1 MFYKQI
7 FSLFFFL
14 LNFCY
19 SSLKEPEKQILNDHA
34 KKFGTVLVQAKD
46 GRIKPMNT
54 LALELLRKIYKKNSL
69 LNLDANNWLISF
81 YQNPNFWLRYPFI
94 KINKKGGKEL
104 FNKLKVNNFG
114 YTSLMNFYK
123 FNSKLKKFE
132 LIFEK
137 DFQSAFSKNPFER
150 NSYEKEL
157 INLIEKIN
165 IFYKILKGDYIKI
178 FPHSKLEKKNFPWK
192 SWIKKKNILYNKYIS
207 SLFFSKKKNKWEKS
221 NKILD
226 DIIGFQQKK
235 GILPSDKR
243 IKLEL
248 IYNKLNIN
256 CFLMVGYSFL
266 GIIILFFAFIKNF
279 SYKKINFFFKKNLL
293 RLINLFF
300 IYHTLGLIIRWYISF
315 HAPWSNEYES
325 LIFISWCILFSGIL
339 ISKNRNLIIPGLSC
353 LVASIILYIA
363 YINLINPE
371 ITNLVPVLKSYWLVI
386 HVTIITSSYGFLC
399 VSSLIG
405 LLVIIIFIINKFLLK
420 KNIKLII
427 SDLTIIN
434 ELSMIIGLF
443 LLTIGTF
450 LGAIWANESWG
461 SYWNWDPK
469 ETWALISILIYVLI
483 LHMRLIPFFKGKY
496 IFNIF
501 SFLSIIS
508 IIITYFGV
516 NYYFAGLHSY
526 AKGENL
532 NFFFTE
538 RCYKLLIIIIIIIYI
553 IYKQNQKK
561 NKKKS
566 K

>member
-1 MFYKQI
+1 
-7 FSLFFFL
+7 
-14 LNFCY
+14 
-19 SSLKEPEKQILNDHA
+19 
-34 KKFGTVLVQAKD
+34 
-46 GRIKPMNT
+46 MNT
-54 LALELLRKIYKKNSL
+54 LALELLRKISKKNSL

-81 YQNPNFWLRYPFI
+81 YQNPNFWLRYPFL

-123 FNSKLKKFE
+123 LNSKLQKFE

-165 IFYKILKGDYIKI
+165 IFYKILKGDYINI
-178 FPHSKLEKKNFPWK
+178 LPNSKLKNFTWK

-226 DIIGFQQKK
+226 YIIFFQKK
-235 GILPSDKR
+235 KGGGIIPSDKR

-256 CFLMVGYSFL
+256 FFLMVGYSLL
-266 GIIILFFAFIKNF
+266 GIIILFFAFIK
-279 SYKKINFFFKKNLL
+279 NFFFKKNLL

-325 LIFISWCILFSGIL
+325 LIFISWCILFAGIL

-538 RCYKLLIIIIIIIYI
+538 RCYKLLILILILIIIFF
-553 IYKQNQKK
+553 YK
-561 NKKKS
+561 KKKS

>member
-1 MFYKQI
+1 
-7 FSLFFFL
+7 
-14 LNFCY
+14 
-19 SSLKEPEKQILNDHA
+19 
-34 KKFGTVLVQAKD
+34 
-46 GRIKPMNT
+46 MNT

-69 LNLDANNWLISF
+69 FNLDANNWFISF
-81 YQNPNFWLRYPFI
+81 YQNPNFWFRYPFI

-132 LIFEK
+132 LILEK
-137 DFQSAFSKNPFER
+137 DFKSAFSKNPFER

-165 IFYKILKGDYIKI
+165 IFYKILKGDYINI
-178 FPHSKLEKKNFPWK
+178 FPHSKLDKKNFTWK
-192 SWIKKKNILYNKYIS
+192 SWIKTKNILYNKYIY
-207 SLFFSKKKNKWEKS
+207 SLFVSKKQNKWEKS

-226 DIIGFQQKK
+226 DIICFQQTKGG

-266 GIIILFFAFIKNF
+266 GIIILFFAFLKKRNCFFIKNLF
-279 SYKKINFFFKKNLL
+279 

-325 LIFISWCILFSGIL
+325 LLFISWCILLAGIL

-353 LVASIILYIA
+353 LLASIILYIA

-405 LLVIIIFIINKFLLK
+405 LLVIIIFLINKFLLK
-420 KNIKLII
+420 QNIKLII

-496 IFNIF
+496 IFNLF

-526 AKGENL
+526 AKGDL
-532 NFFFTE
+532 NFVLSLTALTE
-538 RCYKLLIIIIIIIYI
+538 KGSKLLIKLLITRAITLTE
-553 IYKQNQKK
+553 KC
-561 NKKKS
+561 S
-566 K
+566 KLLIKLLITRKGALNRNYFFL